1 MSNIPNE
8 LERKAVIDAVL
19 NLFGASKTESLM
31 LPIPGTNPQL
41 WIAAGELEEIRALT
55 AMTNDNKQP
64 DAVEWKPTHAEV
76 VAWNE
81 RNGGWFQGRLDEARC
96 AIDDARSMHLLSAA
110 PTPPS
115 APVQQSVREAF
126 EQYVKD
132 NWFIGDPTREYEL
145 SKALSSYDGEYIDS
159 STRSAWKQWQA
170 ALSTSPLLY
179 KNEQAEGEE
188 DPISRVHVVC
198 DDSDGLIA
206 YSSVVAGQLLFIRD
220 CLEKRDVDGA
230 MFALLHLSDPYLSKA
245 DGYEWSRME
254 EINKAPQP
262 PQQEVIHSASKDAHD
277 SNQLVEATLKLIAIL
292 EKGEWHGEGTM
303 GELDGCDVCIAI
315 HEAKTA
321 LAQSPSVGTG
331 A

>member
-1 MSNIPNE
+1 VNE
-8 LERKAVIDAVL
+8 NDKDRCV
-19 NLFGASKTESLM
+19 
-31 LPIPGTNPQL
+31 
-41 WIAAGELEEIRALT
+41 ALS
-55 AMTNDNKQP
+55 QP
-64 DAVEWKPTHAEV
+64 AAVEGWKLVPVEPTEAMLDDGHEALDDQHHTGRFGECPGLNWSDAEKCYR
-76 VAWNE
+76 A
-81 RNGGWFQGRLDEARC
+81 
-96 AIDDARSMHLLSAA
+96 MLSAA
-110 PTPPS
+110 PPPPS

-321 LAQSPSVGTG
+321 LAQSPSVGLNTKKG
-331 A
+331 G

>member
-170 ALSTSPLLY
+170 ALSTSPLLD
-179 KNEQAEGEE
+179 KNDQAEG
-188 DPISRVHVVC
+188 DICARFTVWWNHNR
-198 DDSDGLIA
+198 GRFTTTRQAA
-206 YSSVVAGQLLFIRD
+206 YAAFMAEAQ
-220 CLEKRDVDGA
+220 A
-230 MFALLHLSDPYLSKA
+230 
-245 DGYEWSRME
+245 
-254 EINKAPQP
+254 APQP
-262 PQQEVIHSASKDAHD
+262 D
-277 SNQLVEATLKLIAIL
+277 SNELVEAVKSYLAA
-292 EKGEWHGEGTM
+292 
-303 GELDGCDVCIAI
+303 LDGWENTNKAEKRVERA
-315 HEAKTA
+315 EFVMRKA
-321 LAQSPSVGTG
+321 LAQSPSVGLNTKKG
-331 A
+331 G